1 MMTETYDITIIGGGP
16 AGMFA
21 AFYAGMRNAKT
32 QLLESLSDL
41 GGQVNALYPE
51 KTILDVAG
59 FPAIQGRDLI
69 AAQRQQLAQF
79 PLTIKTNQP
88 VTNLVSTADGFA
100 VTTPAG
106 TTQSTAV
113 IIAVGNGA
121 FTPRPLNVPNGE
133 QFERSGQLVYSVP
146 DKDAFRG
153 QRVLV
158 AGGGDSAIDQALMLE
173 PVAQSVTLLHR
184 RDQFRG
190 LEHMVDLLHQS
201 RVTVKTPYLIRGL
214 ATTADGALDV
224 TIKPVGQA
232 DEAHLVVDRL
242 LVSYGF
248 TSDYHVIEGWDVAL
262 DRTRRLI
269 AVDSTMATSVPGIY
283 AIGDGVTYPGKQPL
297 IATAYGEAPLA
308 VHSIMDQFFPDRRG
322 PIHSTSL
329 HRPDATK

>member
-1 MMTETYDITIIGGGP
+1 MTETYDITIIGGGP
-16 AGMFA
+16 VGMFA
-21 AFYAGMRNAKT
+21 AFYAGMRNART
-32 QLLESLSDL
+32 QLVESLDDL

-79 PLTIKTNQP
+79 PLTIKTHQP
-88 VTNLVSTADGFA
+88 VTNVETQAEGFQ

-106 TTQSTAV
+106 TTQTRTV

-121 FTPRPLNVPNGE
+121 FQPRPLAVPNAAE
-133 QFERSGQLVYSVP
+133 LVANGQLRYSVP
-146 DKDAFRG
+146 DREAFRG
-153 QRVLV
+153 KRVLV

-173 PVAQSVTLLHR
+173 PVAASVTLVHR
-184 RDQFRG
+184 RNQFRG

-201 RVTVKTPYLIRGL
+201 TVRVQTPYLIRNVTVAADQSLNVSLKQVG
-214 ATTADGALDV
+214 ATEEQSLN
-224 TIKPVGQA
+224 
-232 DEAHLVVDRL
+232 VDTL

-248 TSDYHVIEGWDVAL
+248 TSDYHVIEGWDLQVA
-262 DRTRRLI
+262 RERRLI
-269 AVDSTMATSVPGIY
+269 AVDSTMATNVPGVY

-297 IATAYGEAPLA
+297 IATGYGEAPLA
-308 VHSIMDQFFPDRRG
+308 VHGIMDRFFPERRG

-329 HRPDATK
+329 HRPTPHQ